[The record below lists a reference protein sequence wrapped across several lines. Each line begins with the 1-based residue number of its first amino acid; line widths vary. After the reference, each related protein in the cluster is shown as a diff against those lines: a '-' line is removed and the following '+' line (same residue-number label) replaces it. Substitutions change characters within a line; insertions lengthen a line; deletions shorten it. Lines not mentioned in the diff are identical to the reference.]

1 MPTENP
7 DSLDAFS
14 GEVPLRQRHGILR
27 LRCELWNMRHL
38 LACLAILVAF
48 NVTAQATIVWNPD
61 ANGDGI
67 VGASDLLPFLEA
79 EALDSIQ

>member
-1 MPTENP
+1 
-7 DSLDAFS
+7 
-14 GEVPLRQRHGILR
+14 
-27 LRCELWNMRHL
+27 MRHL

-67 VGASDLLPFLEA
+67 VGASDLLA
-79 EALDSIQ
+79 VS

>member
-27 LRCELWNMRHL
+27 LRCEL
-38 LACLAILVAF
+38 
-48 NVTAQATIVWNPD
+48 
-61 ANGDGI
+61 GI
-67 VGASDLLPFLEA
+67 
-79 EALDSIQ
+79 